1 MNSFR
6 QLSTLLLKIEVTRS
20 DEGVTIATAGASRWS
35 GEMHRNLLKSKL
47 VLKRLLSPLIYRYP
61 PIMIQ
66 PERLYLWF
74 KALIETNG
82 LEGDVVEV
90 GCYLG
95 GTAAFSKRLID
106 RLGMTRNYIV
116 IDTFGG
122 FTKEQWAIEES
133 LGTSVTRKDHFADNS
148 PALARWVLDRHGG
161 KTVRIVQGDITSLP
175 DRLLPD
181 RISACLL
188 DVDLSEP
195 IEKGLERL
203 YPRLEPGG
211 VILVD
216 DCGGPTYQPR
226 SGYYEARLGYAKF
239 CQAHSLSERYEYG
252 MGIVTRDQNW
262 PVRTE
267 HSTSTLAQP

>member
-1 MNSFR
+1 
-6 QLSTLLLKIEVTRS
+6 
-20 DEGVTIATAGASRWS
+20 
-35 GEMHRNLLKSKL
+35 MHRNLLKSKL
-47 VLKRLLSPLIYRYP
+47 ALKRLLSPLIYRYP

-82 LEGDVVEV
+82 VEGDVIEV

-106 RLGMTRNYIV
+106 RLGMTRQYV
-116 IDTFGG
+116 VVDTFGG

-133 LGTSVTRKDHFADNS
+133 LGTSVARKDHFADNS

-161 KTVRIVQGDITSLP
+161 RTVKIVQGDVASLP
-175 DRLLPD
+175 DRYLPD

-188 DVDLSEP
+188 DVDLADP

-216 DCGGPTYQPR
+216 DCGYPTYQ
-226 SGYYEARLGYAKF
+226 ARLGYARF
-239 CQAHSLSERYEYG
+239 CHVHALSERYEYG
-252 MGIVTRDQNW
+252 MGIITRDQDW
-262 PVRTE
+262 PARTE
-267 HSTSTLAQP
+267 HGTSTLARPRKPAHESHLGTNPERA